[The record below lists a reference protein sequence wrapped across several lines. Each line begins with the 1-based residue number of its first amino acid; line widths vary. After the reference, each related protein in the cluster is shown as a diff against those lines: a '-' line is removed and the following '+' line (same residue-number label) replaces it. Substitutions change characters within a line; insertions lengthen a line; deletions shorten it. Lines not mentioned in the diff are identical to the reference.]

1 MKTWSL
7 KVIGQTVACI
17 VPTRFYRQ
25 SAKVDLDLW
34 LHDPKSRVLLLS
46 LSTIYARILKVI
58 GQKNVVCIVPTR
70 LYRQSAK
77 VNLDLWPHGQK
88 SIGFLLSSWKKRSDP
103 VQRQKP
109 LYWLN
114 IPKSKATTQ
123 STTIMFDNKR
133 ILTDI
138 GWLDWVNIDTKLV
151 WLTSVPFQPSHNS
164 NDINRTYLKFAENQ
178 FI

>member
-1 MKTWSL
+1 MFLLSSSTTYTLKTLILKVIGQNSHMKTWSL

-46 LSTIYARILKVI
+46 LSTIYAWILKVI
-58 GQKNVVCIVPTR
+58 GQKKVVCIVPTR

-103 VQRQKP
+103 VPETKAP
-109 LYWLN
+109 LLTEH
-114 IPKSKATTQ
+114 SKKQ
-123 STTIMFDNKR
+123 SDNAKH
-133 ILTDI
+133 
-138 GWLDWVNIDTKLV
+138 NHNV
-151 WLTSVPFQPSHNS
+151 W
-164 NDINRTYLKFAENQ
+164 
-178 FI
+178 